1 MSRKTN
7 KSMSFISNEENVLSI
22 NTSVNKC
29 WLMLYHMLFLDG
41 LSVRVKASKYR
52 NSNFLKSCSQFFRI
66 RPVKFAEMLI
76 LKSVCFNLGKKLEK
90 QRATLKYFK
99 VESWKFKR
107 YCHLLH

>member
-41 LSVRVKASKYR
+41 LSVHVKASKYH
-52 NSNFLKSCSQFFRI
+52 NSNFLKSCTQFFRI

-76 LKSVCFNLGKKLEK
+76 LKSVL
-90 QRATLKYFK
+90 TLKRSLK
-99 VESWKFKR
+99 NREE
-107 YCHLLH
+107 L